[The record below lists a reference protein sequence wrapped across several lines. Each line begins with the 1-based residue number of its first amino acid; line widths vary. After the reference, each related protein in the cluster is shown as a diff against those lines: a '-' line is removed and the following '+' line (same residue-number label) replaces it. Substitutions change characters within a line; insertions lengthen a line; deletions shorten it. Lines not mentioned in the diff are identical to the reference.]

1 MKKSKVISVILCM
14 TLIAGCT
21 EHNDE
26 AAYRDAFF
34 SVQRAMNDFIAGVI
48 TFDPD
53 EARENT
59 TWSKKDQEYKDLSR
73 LLDKDF
79 YVEQAGSD
87 VAQIYEYI
95 ASTIVFSY
103 EDENIKIDMEK
114 KTASAKV
121 TYELVDWQSIFAETH
136 YSYDEVMDDL
146 KASEDTIEI
155 KGKIEFETDE
165 HGVWRVSKSKDIG
178 EVFSFVYSLPVISGT
193 DPTDT
198 TDTWPSETDGTAFA
212 DSYDR
217 AIKAYIQILEENGA
231 SIRAIENTFST
242 DKTCGLYD
250 INRDGI
256 PELYVL
262 MERPDSDG
270 SVGEISVY
278 SYFEYAGEAMEVVH
292 IPNVIYMA
300 GSGGQSLLYETEGEF
315 IVSAIHGEDV
325 LYGYYTS
332 VYDHQWNETTQYLRE
347 VHNDYDYDNDTYQVT
362 YKYFKDGT
370 EITEDEYVSVFT
382 GFVDDAIVVLSNDN
396 YIATEDIEYKLLAKP
411 YIGMISCDFMLE
423 LLENLS

>member
-1 MKKSKVISVILCM
+1 MKISKVISLILCM
-14 TLIAGCT
+14 TVFAGCT
-21 EHNDE
+21 GNNDE

-34 SVQRAMNDFIAGVI
+34 SVQRSMNDYIAGVI

-103 EDENIKIDMEK
+103 EEENIKIDMEN

-165 HGVWRVSKSKDIG
+165 HGVWKVSKSLGSALNCISNFLISFIFFISYIFIHCMVLVYHKDI
-178 EVFSFVYSLPVISGT
+178 S
-193 DPTDT
+193 
-198 TDTWPSETDGTAFA
+198 
-212 DSYDR
+212 
-217 AIKAYIQILEENGA
+217 
-231 SIRAIENTFST
+231 TFYW
-242 DKTCGLYD
+242 C
-250 INRDGI
+250 
-256 PELYVL
+256 
-262 MERPDSDG
+262 
-270 SVGEISVY
+270 
-278 SYFEYAGEAMEVVH
+278 
-292 IPNVIYMA
+292 
-300 GSGGQSLLYETEGEF
+300 
-315 IVSAIHGEDV
+315 
-325 LYGYYTS
+325 
-332 VYDHQWNETTQYLRE
+332 
-347 VHNDYDYDNDTYQVT
+347 
-362 YKYFKDGT
+362 
-370 EITEDEYVSVFT
+370 
-382 GFVDDAIVVLSNDN
+382 
-396 YIATEDIEYKLLAKP
+396 
-411 YIGMISCDFMLE
+411 
-423 LLENLS
+423 